1 MEPPGG
7 KCGGGSQLRSVR
19 RGGCHELRR
28 QHRYSGFMGPH
39 EAVTQRACCI
49 AVASHDCSPF
59 VYAGG
64 RGDNRAW
71 RIERNERALAGT
83 QEAVLS

>member
-1 MEPPGG
+1 
-7 KCGGGSQLRSVR
+7 
-19 RGGCHELRR
+19 
-28 QHRYSGFMGPH
+28 MGPH